1 MNLHFPMG
9 FWGFIQN
16 MGWLQQKNGGTQKF
30 TRSFFC
36 PRSCRPFL
44 DFRVSDSY
52 GKKRQ
57 KRFKDFGFHWALLCC
72 VDYDGAKGWAWWHDA
87 LGYESLGEHAQPTEL
102 FNSFLFRLLLTLFP
116 IFHHKNCSDSFE
128 WLFVENAFLVG
139 WWYISIWENLFPKSA
154 CRRVSSFRPGKTSR
168 DAALPRGLPV
178 LQFLRRSQRQSG
190 LPLRCDAKNGWSSK
204 RWIFREKRK
213 IERSDLS
220 FCGGG
225 FKWFKYYPKQFTVG
239 GSTHAVFSAPW
250 LGCFTTA
257 SLVVFLLSPIWSGK
271 TIQFDGSHSF
281 QLGRKVQTPNQF
293 PFQNLHFCG
302 ARYGPKEGFA
312 PEKRLRTGS

>member
-1 MNLHFPMG
+1 MEKNVKNVLRTSDSTGPYFAVWTTTVPRVGHDGMMPWVMNPLENTLS
-9 FWGFIQN
+9 Q
-16 MGWLQQKNGGTQKF
+16 
-30 TRSFFC
+30 RSFSTLFC
-36 PRSCRPFL
+36 SDFCWLFFQFFTTRIAPTVSNGFSWKMHSWWVDDIFQSGRTCFQNLLAEESLLFVQAKHQEMRRFRIAVCRFCN
-44 DFRVSDSY
+44 F
-52 GKKRQ
+52 
-57 KRFKDFGFHWALLCC
+57 WE
-72 VDYDGAKGWAWWHDA
+72 GAKDGIAVCHLDA
-87 LGYESLGEHAQPTEL
+87 MQKMGEAQRGEFLG
-102 FNSFLFRLLLTLFP
+102 
-116 IFHHKNCSDSFE
+116 
-128 WLFVENAFLVG
+128 
-139 WWYISIWENLFPKSA
+139 
-154 CRRVSSFRPGKTSR
+154 
-168 DAALPRGLPV
+168 
-178 LQFLRRSQRQSG
+178 
-190 LPLRCDAKNGWSSK
+190 
-204 RWIFREKRK
+204 EKRK